1 MFWFFLAEDSIFKSG
16 WFNLDSDWNNKSS
29 EYLIKPV
36 LDIKDDLISF
46 IYSENPVD
54 FDVIIYASSQ
64 LYDVLK
70 VCTIKFYTYLFN

>member
-1 MFWFFLAEDSIFKSG
+1 MFLFSLAEDSIFKSG
-16 WFNLDSDWNNKSS
+16 WFNLDSDWNNKPS

-70 VCTIKFYTYLFN
+70 VCTIKYYTSLFN